1 MENKKTIGIFVGIIA
16 ILVVLAAAIGIASI
30 NMKDAFDFTTIYGD
44 AVKIYGGGIYRMHTV
59 EQVYQVIPHDMVN
72 LFLAVPALLISFL
85 LARKEI
91 LKARLFFM
99 AVTLYLM
106 FTYGNYTFYAMYNRL
121 YLCYAAIMGLCFY
134 TFFIT
139 LKGTDAAK
147 AKALFKDHYPNRL
160 VGGFLII
167 AAMFMTLTWLGRIL
181 PTTFLG
187 TMPTIDLA
195 QSTTMVPQAI
205 DLAFILPLA
214 FVTGVRLWRNK
225 PEGYILG
232 TVLPAFLVFMMTAV
246 FSKGLMLQITGTAD
260 GSGTMIIM
268 GTFAAISLA
277 ITIVNFRFMKREN

>member
-1 MENKKTIGIFVGIIA
+1 MENKKAIGIYTGIIA
-16 ILVVLAAAIGIASI
+16 VLVVLAAAIGIASI
-30 NMKDAFDFTTIYGD
+30 NMKNAFDFTTVYGNT
-44 AVKIYGGGIYRMHTV
+44 VTIFGGGIYRMHTV

-72 LFLAVPALLISFL
+72 LFLAVPALLASFF
-85 LARKEI
+85 LARKGL

-99 AVTLYLM
+99 SVTLYLM
-106 FTYGNYTFYAMYNRL
+106 FTYGIYTFYAMYNRL
-121 YLCYAAIMGLCFY
+121 YICYVAIMGLSFY

-139 LKGTDAAK
+139 LRGTDALK
-147 AKALFKDHYPNRL
+147 VKELFKDHYPNKL
-160 VGGFLII
+160 IGGFLIT
-167 AAMFMTLTWLGRIL
+167 AASFMTLTWLGRIL
-181 PTTFLG
+181 PTTVLG

-195 QSTTMVPQAI
+195 QGTTMVPQAI

-225 PEGYILG
+225 PEGYIMG

-260 GSGTMIIM
+260 GRGTMIIM

-277 ITIVNFRFMKREN
+277 ITFVNFRFMRRES